1 MAEDNVLME
10 FISKVNTNLNN
21 FSDSKYS
28 AFHKKNVEKR
38 YYKKF
43 NYGHQQDLDK
53 KLQKVYFT
61 LSDYFNHI

>member
-21 FSDSKYS
+21 ISDSKYN

-43 NYGHQQDLDK
+43 SYGHEKDLDK
-53 KLQKVYFT
+53 KLQKVFIT
-61 LSDYFNHI
+61 HKIF